1 MARYVL
7 VDPVINSSNDKRQDY
22 SITGREKFNP
32 ICPSFVTHGVTHNK
46 KGPTAIAV
54 SPCFKWSGR
63 EDLNLRPPAPKA
75 GALARLRHAPII
87 DFCLANQL
95 KPLMNF
101 SHFFSLFYGQQFK

>member
-1 MARYVL
+1 MALLYYREGGNG
-7 VDPVINSSNDKRQDY
+7 NS
-22 SITGREKFNP
+22 GA

-75 GALARLRHAPII
+75 GYAITPKKI
-87 DFCLANQL
+87 DRKTPLNL
-95 KPLMNF
+95 KFVLEET
-101 SHFFSLFYGQQFK
+101 